1 MPLSVIA
8 SVTECQ
14 GAQILKL
21 DNWIFY
27 FFQGFTATQCCSYIV
42 VVFRTFAPE
51 RDTIH
56 GVSSD
61 RFCKVGSLKSQ
72 A

>member
-1 MPLSVIA
+1 M
-8 SVTECQ
+8 TECQ

-27 FFQGFTATQCCSYIV
+27 FFQGFTVTQCCSYIV
-42 VVFRTFAPE
+42 VFGTFAPE

-61 RFCKVGSLKSQ
+61 RFYKVGPLKS
-72 A
+72 